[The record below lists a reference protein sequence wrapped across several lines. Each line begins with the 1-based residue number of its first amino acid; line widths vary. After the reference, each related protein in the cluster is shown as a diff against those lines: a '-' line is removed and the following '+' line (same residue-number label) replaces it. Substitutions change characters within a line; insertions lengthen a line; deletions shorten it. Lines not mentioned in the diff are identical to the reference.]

1 MVLFTNKS
9 RLDLMME
16 EEEQEEEKMFEGKLG
31 DKIISYNPATLPR
44 ILGVFAGDYNRD
56 FLLAL
61 GMVMGAPLI
70 DRTGTLAVAKYDFS
84 PDPTEPERRFSP
96 FE

>member
-1 MVLFTNKS
+1 ML
-9 RLDLMME
+9 
-16 EEEQEEEKMFEGKLG
+16 EGKLG
-31 DKIISYNPATLPR
+31 DKLISYNPATLPR

-61 GMVMGAPLI
+61 GLVMGAPLI

-84 PDPTEPERRFSP
+84 PDPTDPESRFSL
-96 FE
+96 FG